1 MPQAEKTVE
10 REEKIA
16 GANGL
21 NIFVRSWRPAST
33 PRAVVTICH
42 GLNAHSG
49 YYRWAAAQLVESGL
63 AVYALDLHGR
73 GQSDGERFY
82 VEKIGDYVD
91 DVDAVV
97 SLARSREPG
106 LPVFLLGHSA
116 GGVVSCLYTLDHQSK
131 LAGLICEDFA
141 FKVPAPD
148 FALAVLKGISH
159 LAPHAHVVRLKNEDF
174 SRNPDAVQ
182 RMNTDPLIADE
193 TQPTLT
199 MAELARADERLKREF
214 ALITLPVLILH
225 GTGDK
230 VTKPSG
236 SQQFFDSAGSKDK
249 TLKLYE
255 GHYHDLL
262 NDIGKEQVMADIQS
276 WLDAHLR

>member
-1 MPQAEKTVE
+1 M
-10 REEKIA
+10 EEKIT
-16 GANGL
+16 GASGL
-21 NIFVRSWRPAST
+21 NIFVRSWRPAGT

-42 GLNAHSG
+42 GFNSHSG

-82 VEKIGDYVD
+82 VEKVGDYVD

-116 GGVVSCLYTLDHQSK
+116 GGVVSCLYTLEHQSK

-148 FALAVLKGISH
+148 FALAVLKGVSH

-174 SRNPDAVQ
+174 SRNPDVVAT
-182 RMNTDPLIADE
+182 MNTDPLIAHE
-193 TQPTLT
+193 TQPTRT
-199 MAELARADERLKREF
+199 MAELARADERLGQEF
-214 ALITLPVLILH
+214 RLITLPVLILH

-236 SQQFFDSAGSKDK
+236 SQQFFDAVGSSDK

-262 NDIGKEQVMADIQS
+262 NDLGKEQVMADIRGWIS
-276 WLDAHLR
+276 SRLPTA